1 MEDKQSVDGK
11 KALEGRRQFL
21 KKVALGAGLGF
32 VAPVVLSSVR
42 PRDLQAQVTGGMTQ
56 IDPPALTLRQASV
69 SPHLL

>member
-1 MEDKQSVDGK
+1 MEGKHSVDDK

-32 VAPVVLSSVR
+32 VAPAVLSSVK

-56 IDPPALTLRQASV
+56 
-69 SPHLL
+69 